1 METSVKVS
9 LQNAEKVKSALD
21 KAENKLTELREAI
34 DELEKIELEVQV
46 D

>member
-1 METSVKVS
+1 METTVKIS
-9 LQNAEKVKSALD
+9 LQNAEKVKFALD
-21 KAENKLTELREAI
+21 RAENKLTELREAI

>member
-9 LQNAEKVKSALD
+9 LKNAERIRAALD

-34 DELEKIELEVQV
+34 DELEKIELEVQI